1 MQGTKLHV
9 LQESAQRS
17 EPYGAAKV
25 LFALPDAYVASGD
38 EIGLYPGRIAIR
50 PGLVQA
56 SSSIWQSNGLQNRRL
71 RVQFLPGLPG
81 KRTPSHGEYS
91 GTVSSSVEKQGPKE
105 REYVAK
111 SVAEKKTGENRVFRY
126 FRETYYELK
135 RVSWPTR
142 SEALNL
148 TVIVIVV
155 TMTLAVILGL
165 MDAAF
170 SEVFALFFSAVGA

>member
-1 MQGTKLHV
+1 M
-9 LQESAQRS
+9 
-17 EPYGAAKV
+17 
-25 LFALPDAYVASGD
+25 
-38 EIGLYPGRIAIR
+38 
-50 PGLVQA
+50 
-56 SSSIWQSNGLQNRRL
+56 
-71 RVQFLPGLPG
+71 
-81 KRTPSHGEYS
+81 
-91 GTVSSSVEKQGPKE
+91 
-105 REYVAK
+105 AK